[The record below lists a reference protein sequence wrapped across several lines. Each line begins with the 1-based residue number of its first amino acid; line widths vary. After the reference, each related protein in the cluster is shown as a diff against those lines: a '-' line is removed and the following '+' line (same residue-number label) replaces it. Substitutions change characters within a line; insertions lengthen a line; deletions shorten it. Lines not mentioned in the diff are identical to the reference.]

1 MDIGHISDLNIKK
14 KSWSRF
20 NLA

>member
-14 KSWSRF
+14 KSWNRF